1 MKKLILSLLCF
12 AFVGMAYSQRVIK
25 LDEMMYDPP
34 SLEIDESINSLTF
47 QVTEEYT
54 GQFYAN
60 PLRYAKEN
68 FKIMDFIEANR
79 DKDFNGYEV
88 TFKTNKGFLKVNY
101 NQLGDIT
108 SSSQSFKDVRL
119 PYKSMMSILKANKG
133 YHLIG
138 TKYLAYSNSGLDLD
152 KEIYKAKLKNG
163 KKSKMVKVNID
174 RDASG
179 VAVATIE

>member
-1 MKKLILSLLCF
+1 MKKLILSLLCI
-12 AFVGMAYSQRVIK
+12 AIAGMVYSQGVIK
-25 LDEMMYDPP
+25 LDEMRYNPK
-34 SLEIDESINSLTF
+34 SLEIDESTNSLTF
-47 QVTEEYT
+47 NVIEEYA

-68 FKIMDFIEANR
+68 FSIMNFIEANQG
-79 DKDFNGYEV
+79 KEFNGYEV

-108 SSSQSFKDVRL
+108 SSSQRFKDVRL
-119 PYKSMMSILKANKG
+119 PYNSMMSILKANEG
-133 YHLIG
+133 YSLVG
-138 TKYLAYSNSGLDLD
+138 TKHLAYSKSGWDVD
-152 KEIYKAKLKNG
+152 EEYYKAKLKNG
-163 KKSKMVKVNID
+163 TKSKTVKININ